1 MEIGFYAW
9 LGFVVFLV
17 IMLALDLGIFNKSS
31 HEIHYKEAL
40 LFSGIWI
47 SLAILF
53 NVGVFHFL
61 GKEKGLEFLTGYL
74 LEYSLSVDN
83 IFVFI
88 LLLSYFNVP
97 KKYQHKVL
105 FWGIIGA
112 IIMRAFL
119 IIIGATLIIKF
130 HWIIFI
136 FGAFL
141 VISGVKMAFS
151 DNEKIEPEK
160 NIIVKIFKKIF
171 PVSDRYEKDKFFVRH
186 KAGLLATPLFI
197 VLIIIETSD
206 LVFAFDSI
214 PAILA
219 ITQDTFIVFTSNAF
233 AILGLRSLYFALS
246 GIMDKFRFL
255 KYGLSLILVFIG
267 VKMLI
272 SGVYEINIITSLLV
286 IVLVLTVSILFSIYK
301 KKNIPKEKEIMKKT
315 DVKKKTDSFKK

>member
-151 DNEKIEPEK
+151 DNDKKEPEK

>member
-1 MEIGFYAW
+1 
-9 LGFVVFLV
+9 
-17 IMLALDLGIFNKSS
+17 MLALDLGIFNKSS

-53 NVGVFHFL
+53 NGGLFYFL

-83 IFVFI
+83 IFIFI

>member
-151 DNEKIEPEK
+151 DNDKKEPEK

-286 IVLVLTVSILFSIYK
+286 IVLV
-301 KKNIPKEKEIMKKT
+301 
-315 DVKKKTDSFKK
+315 

>member
-1 MEIGFYAW
+1 LEIGFYAW

>member
-1 MEIGFYAW
+1 
-9 LGFVVFLV
+9 
-17 IMLALDLGIFNKSS
+17 MLAIDLGVFNKKS
-31 HEIHYKEAL
+31 HEISSKEAL
-40 LFSGIWI
+40 LGSGIWI
-47 SLAILF
+47 SLALLF
-53 NVGVFHFL
+53 NGGVFHFM

-88 LLLSYFNVP
+88 LLLSFFNVP
-97 KKYQHKVL
+97 PKYQHKVL

-112 IIMRAFL
+112 IIMRAVL
-119 IIIGATLIIKF
+119 ITIGAALILKF
-130 HWIIFI
+130 HWIIFL
-136 FGAFL
+136 FGIFL
-141 VISGVKMAFS
+141 VITGIKMAFAG
-151 DNEKIEPEK
+151 DEKIDPEK

-171 PVSDRYEKDKFFVRH
+171 PVSDKYEKDKFFV
-186 KAGLLATPLFI
+186 KSKTGLLATPLLI

-246 GIMDKFRFL
+246 GFMDKFRFL
-255 KYGLSLILVFIG
+255 KYGLSVILVFIG

-272 SGVYEINIITSLLV
+272 SGVYEISIITSLSFII
-286 IVLVLTVSILFSIYK
+286 IVLSASVLSSVYIK
-301 KKNIPKEKEIMKKT
+301 KKDNKKT
-315 DVKKKTDSFKK
+315 KKIKKDSELLP